1 MNNNINTFNLWA
13 KNGRDEKMERNHT
26 DAVNR
31 MIDII
36 NDETSKLDQ
45 PFKFLDLGCGN
56 GWVVRM
62 MGQHNNC
69 KYSMGIDGAKNM
81 IKKAKSYNIGNFEEA
96 DIESYYYKSKFDII
110 FSIETLYY
118 INDINQLFH
127 TLYNKGLKNHGIFII
142 GIDHYK
148 ENIPSLNWEE
158 EYNLTINTLSIDE
171 WHDLFLSHGFRNIKI
186 YQHGKNNDWQG
197 TLILIGTKIEKK

>member
-1 MNNNINTFNLWA
+1 MNKNITTFNLWA
-13 KNGRDEKMERNHT
+13 KDGRDEKMEKNHT

-31 MIDII
+31 MINIV
-36 NDETSKLDQ
+36 NDKTNKLDQ

-62 MGQHNNC
+62 MDQHNNC

-81 IKKAKSYNIGNFEEA
+81 IKKARSYKIGNFEEGN
-96 DIESYYYKSKFDII
+96 IESYYYKAKFDII
-110 FSIETLYY
+110 FSMETLYY
-118 INDINQLFH
+118 INDINQLFY
-127 TLYNKGLKNHGIFII
+127 TLYNKGLKNHGVFII

-171 WHDLFLSHGFRNIKI
+171 WHDLFLSHGFRDIRI
-186 YQHGKNNDWQG
+186 YQHGKHNDWQG
-197 TLILIGTKIEKK
+197 TLILIGTKIEKR